1 MDRKDGLIHMI
12 LGENRI
18 RWGRGEEKT
27 ESTVLK
33 KRNVS
38 IAKTTQNRPLA
49 TLLYILETDLTGKRF
64 NLIYIFSKINLKKL
78 VNFFSLSLAKKESK

>member
-38 IAKTTQNRPLA
+38 IYSQNDSKPPIS
-49 TLLYILETDLTGKRF
+49 YSV
-64 NLIYIFSKINLKKL
+64 IYIGDRFDRKA
-78 VNFFSLSLAKKESK
+78 V

>member
-1 MDRKDGLIHMI
+1 MDRKDGLIRMI

-33 KRNVS
+33 KG
-38 IAKTTQNRPLA
+38 TFQ
-49 TLLYILETDLTGKRF
+49 
-64 NLIYIFSKINLKKL
+64 
-78 VNFFSLSLAKKESK
+78 

>member
-18 RWGRGEEKT
+18 RWGRGEEKK
-27 ESTVLK
+27 ERFNS
-33 KRNVS
+33 
-38 IAKTTQNRPLA
+38 QNRPLA

-64 NLIYIFSKINLKKL
+64 NLICIFSKINLKKL